1 MKVFRYFEKSMKE
14 CVLTIGNYDGIHLG
28 HQTLINH
35 VISESRSLQVES
47 AVITFEPHPKEFFT
61 PEKAPQRV
69 ISLREKLE
77 FFQAHR
83 IDRVYVIKFNEKF
96 SKLTASE
103 FIDILKLKVKAIG
116 LVVGS
121 DFRYGNMREAGL
133 DELKTTGIKVTQPG
147 TIFLEKERISSSLG
161 RDALKQSNFIRVE
174 ELLGRPYMISG
185 RVIHGEKRGRTLG
198 FATANIHMFHKSPP
212 LSGVFAVKLDHNL
225 GVANLGI
232 RPTVGGSSQL
242 NLEVHLFN
250 FSEDLYGKH
259 VHVTFLKKIRDEKK
273 FSSIKELKKQ
283 IEIDIKDAKTYLKN
297 YE

>member
-83 IDRVYVIKFNEKF
+83 IDRVYVIKFNKKF

-133 DELKTTGIKVTQPG
+133 DELKTSGIKVTQPG
-147 TIFLEKERISSSLG
+147 TIFLEKERISSSLV

-212 LSGVFAVKLDHNL
+212 LSGVFAVKLDSFYGIANL
-225 GVANLGI
+225 GVKPTFGGI
-232 RPTVGGSSQL
+232 NKLV
-242 NLEVHLFN
+242 LEVHLFN
-250 FSEDLYGKH
+250 FSKEIYEKH
-259 VHVTFLKKIRDEKK
+259 VHVTFYKKIRDEKK
-273 FSSIKELKKQ
+273 FKNAEDLSQQ
-283 IEIDIKDAKTYLKN
+283 ISTDIKAVKLFFN
-297 YE
+297 L

>member
-96 SKLTASE
+96 SKLTASG

-147 TIFLEKERISSSLG
+147 TIFLEKERISSSLV
-161 RDALKQSNFIRVE
+161 RNALKQSNFTRVE
-174 ELLGRPYMISG
+174 ALLGRPYMISG
-185 RVIHGEKRGRTLG
+185 RVIHGEKRGRKLG
-198 FATANIHMFHKSPP
+198 YATANIHMFHKSPP
-212 LSGVFAVKLDHNL
+212 LSGVFAVKLDSFF
-225 GVANLGI
+225 GVANLGLK
-232 RPTVGGSSQL
+232 PTFGGVKNL
-242 NLEVHLFN
+242 VLEVHLFDFDKN
-250 FSEDLYGKH
+250 IYGKH
-259 VHVTFLKKIRDEKK
+259 VHVTFFKKIRDEKR
-273 FSSIKELKKQ
+273 FSSSNELSSQ
-283 IEIDIKDAKTYLKN
+283 IASDVNHVKDFFNL
-297 YE
+297 

>member
-1 MKVFRYFEKSMKE
+1 MKVFRYFEKSLKE

-47 AVITFEPHPKEFFT
+47 ALITFEPHPKEFFS

-83 IDRVYVIKFNEKF
+83 IDRVYVIKFNKKF

-103 FIDILKLKVKAIG
+103 FIDILKFKVKAID

-133 DELKTTGIKVTQPG
+133 DELKASGIKVTQPG
-147 TIFLEKERISSSLG
+147 TIFLEKERISSSLV
-161 RDALKQSNFIRVE
+161 RDALKESNFARVE
-174 ELLGRPYMISG
+174 ALLGRPYMISG

-198 FATANIHMFHKSPP
+198 YATANIHMFHKSPP
-212 LSGVFAVKLDHNL
+212 LSGVFAVKLDSFFGIANL
-225 GVANLGI
+225 GV
-232 RPTVGGSSQL
+232 RPTFGGIKKL
-242 NLEVHLFN
+242 VLEVHLLS
-250 FSEDLYGKH
+250 FSKEIYDKH
-259 VHVTFLKKIRDEKK
+259 VHVTFYKKIRDEKK
-273 FSSIKELKKQ
+273 FNNAEVLSQQ
-283 IEIDIKDAKTYLKN
+283 ISTDIKDVKLFFN
-297 YE
+297 L

>member
-83 IDRVYVIKFNEKF
+83 IDRVYVIKFNKKF

-147 TIFLEKERISSSLG
+147 TIFLEKERISSSLV

-212 LSGVFAVKLDHNL
+212 LSGVFAVKLDSFYGIANL
-225 GVANLGI
+225 GVKPTFGGI
-232 RPTVGGSSQL
+232 NKLV
-242 NLEVHLFN
+242 LEVHLFN
-250 FSEDLYGKH
+250 FSKEIYEKH
-259 VHVTFLKKIRDEKK
+259 VHVTFYKKIRDEKK
-273 FSSIKELKKQ
+273 FKNAEDLSQQ
-283 IEIDIKDAKTYLKN
+283 ISTDIKAVKLFFN
-297 YE
+297 L

>member
-147 TIFLEKERISSSLG
+147 TIFLEKERISSSLV

-212 LSGVFAVKLDHNL
+212 LSGVFAVKLDSFYGIANL
-225 GVANLGI
+225 GVKPTFGGI
-232 RPTVGGSSQL
+232 NKLV
-242 NLEVHLFN
+242 LEVHLFN
-250 FSEDLYGKH
+250 FSKEIYDKH
-259 VHVTFLKKIRDEKK
+259 VHVTFYKKIRDEKK
-273 FSSIKELKKQ
+273 FKNAEDLSQQ
-283 IEIDIKDAKTYLKN
+283 ISTDIKAVKLFFN
-297 YE
+297 L

>member
-83 IDRVYVIKFNEKF
+83 IDRVYVIKFNKKF

-103 FIDILKLKVKAIG
+103 FIDILKLKVKTIG

-133 DELKTTGIKVTQPG
+133 DELKTSGIKVTQPG
-147 TIFLEKERISSSLG
+147 TIFLEKERISSSLV

-212 LSGVFAVKLDHNL
+212 LSGVFAVKLDSFYGIANL
-225 GVANLGI
+225 GVKPTFGGI
-232 RPTVGGSSQL
+232 NKLV
-242 NLEVHLFN
+242 LEVHLFN
-250 FSEDLYGKH
+250 FSKEIYEKH
-259 VHVTFLKKIRDEKK
+259 VHVTFYKKIRDEKK
-273 FSSIKELKKQ
+273 FKNAEDLSQQ
-283 IEIDIKDAKTYLKN
+283 ISTDIKAVKLFFN
-297 YE
+297 L

>member
-1 MKVFRYFEKSMKE
+1 MKVFRYFEKSLKE

-47 AVITFEPHPKEFFT
+47 ALITFEPHPKEFFS

-83 IDRVYVIKFNEKF
+83 IDRVYVIKFNKKF

-103 FIDILKLKVKAIG
+103 FIDILKLKVKAID

-133 DELKTTGIKVTQPG
+133 DELKASGIKVTQPG
-147 TIFLEKERISSSLG
+147 TIFLEKERISSSLV
-161 RDALKQSNFIRVE
+161 RDALKESNFARVE
-174 ELLGRPYMISG
+174 ALLGRPYMISG
-185 RVIHGEKRGRTLG
+185 RVIHGEKMVRTLG
-198 FATANIHMFHKSPP
+198 YATANIHMFHKSPP
-212 LSGVFAVKLDHNL
+212 LSGVFAVKLDSFFGIANL
-225 GVANLGI
+225 GV
-232 RPTVGGSSQL
+232 RPTFGGIKKL
-242 NLEVHLFN
+242 VLEVHLLS
-250 FSEDLYGKH
+250 FSKEIYDKH
-259 VHVTFLKKIRDEKK
+259 VHVTFYKKIRDEKK
-273 FSSIKELKKQ
+273 FNNAEVLSQQ
-283 IEIDIKDAKTYLKN
+283 ISTDIKDVKLFFN
-297 YE
+297 L

>member
-1 MKVFRYFEKSMKE
+1 MKVFRYFKKSLKE

-47 AVITFEPHPKEFFT
+47 ALITFEPHPKEFFS

-83 IDRVYVIKFNEKF
+83 IDRVYVIKFNKKF

-103 FIDILKLKVKAIG
+103 FIDILKLKVKAID

-133 DELKTTGIKVTQPG
+133 DELKASGIKVTQPG
-147 TIFLEKERISSSLG
+147 TIFLEKERISSSLV
-161 RDALKQSNFIRVE
+161 RDALKESNFARVE
-174 ELLGRPYMISG
+174 ALLGRPYMISG

-198 FATANIHMFHKSPP
+198 YATANIHMFHKSPP
-212 LSGVFAVKLDHNL
+212 LSGVFAVKLDSFFGIANL
-225 GVANLGI
+225 GV
-232 RPTVGGSSQL
+232 RPTFGGIKKL
-242 NLEVHLFN
+242 VLEVHLLS
-250 FSEDLYGKH
+250 FSKEIYDKH
-259 VHVTFLKKIRDEKK
+259 VHVTFYKKIRDEKK
-273 FSSIKELKKQ
+273 FNNAEVLSQQ
-283 IEIDIKDAKTYLKN
+283 ISTDIKDVKLFFN
-297 YE
+297 L

>member
-1 MKVFRYFEKSMKE
+1 MKVFRYFQKSLKE

-47 AVITFEPHPKEFFT
+47 AVITFEPHPKEFFS
-61 PEKAPQRV
+61 PQKAPQRV

-103 FIDILKLKVKAIG
+103 FIDILKLKVKTIG

-121 DFRYGNMREAGL
+121 DFRFGNMREAGL
-133 DELKTTGIKVTQPG
+133 DELKTSGIKVTQPG
-147 TIFLEKERISSSLG
+147 TIFLEKERISSSLV
-161 RDALKQSNFIRVE
+161 RDALQQSNFTRVE
-174 ELLGRPYMISG
+174 ALLGRPYMISG

-212 LSGVFAVKLDHNL
+212 LSGVFAVKLDSFYGIANL
-225 GVANLGI
+225 GVKPTFGGI
-232 RPTVGGSSQL
+232 NKLV
-242 NLEVHLFN
+242 LEVHLFN
-250 FSEDLYGKH
+250 FSKEIYEKH
-259 VHVTFLKKIRDEKK
+259 VHVTFYKKIRDEKK
-273 FSSIKELKKQ
+273 FKNAEDLSQQ
-283 IEIDIKDAKTYLKN
+283 ISTDIKAVKLFFN
-297 YE
+297 L